1 MSHKAFREATPHM
14 LLNAAAI
21 TAVCQAIAELWI
33 YLGPSAAPPLQS
45 GSTHRKQNGLMAWDY
60 GRRKCT

>member
-1 MSHKAFREATPHM
+1 M